1 MERLTPYFADQ
12 VSPYIEEI
20 GRNDAQV
27 DARAGNQ
34 DRYATYLALLAEG
47 GLSAPNWQAYRTAY
61 EAERDRLAQPHRQAT
76 DGE

>member
-1 MERLTPYFADQ
+1 MKRLTSHFADQ

-34 DRYATYLALLAEG
+34 DRYTIYLALLSEG
-47 GLSAPNWQAYRTAY
+47 GLCAPNWQLYRAAY
-61 EAERDRLAQPHRQAT
+61 EAEQARLAEQ
-76 DGE
+76 GS